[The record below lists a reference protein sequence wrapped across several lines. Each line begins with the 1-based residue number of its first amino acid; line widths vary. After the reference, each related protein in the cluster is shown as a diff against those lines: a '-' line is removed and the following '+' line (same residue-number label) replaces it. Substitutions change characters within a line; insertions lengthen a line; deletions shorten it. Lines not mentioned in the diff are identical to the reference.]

1 MRVLITSDSFLFAE
15 SIGCSLK
22 NIYDIIDVCIED
34 INNIDKIYENKYDML
49 IFYRTKDNDYFEEII
64 NLKKIINKTIIIDQL
79 KDENILSICIEH
91 DINAYITDIEDEYEF
106 KYIIN
111 KVVKGDKF
119 YDSKSMSKIIKKPRV
134 EIELILTTREEEVMV
149 EVGKGLSNR
158 DIANMLGVTEFTIKK
173 HLSNIL
179 SKLKLKS
186 RKDIIVYVN
195 EK

>member
-22 NIYDIIDVCIED
+22 NIYEIIDVCIED
-34 INNIDKIYENKYDML
+34 TNNIYKTYENKYDML
-49 IFYRTKDNDYFEEII
+49 VFYRTKATDYFQEII
-64 NLKKIINKTIIIDQL
+64 NLKKIISKIIIIDQL
-79 KDENILSICIEH
+79 KDENLLSICIDN
-91 DINAYITDIEDEYEF
+91 DIDAYITDIEDEYEF
-106 KYIIN
+106 KYVID
-111 KVVKGDKF
+111 KVIKGVKF
-119 YDSKSMSKIIKKPRV
+119 YDSEVMSRIIKQPRL
-134 EIELILTTREEEVMV
+134 EIELFLTEREEEVMV

-173 HLSNIL
+173 HLSNIFN
-179 SKLKLKS
+179 KLKLKS

>member
-1 MRVLITSDSFLFAE
+1 MKVVITSDSFLFAE

-22 NIYDIIDVCIED
+22 NIYESIDVDID
-34 INNIDKIYENKYDML
+34 NINNIDKTYENKYDIL
-49 IFYRTKDNDYFEEII
+49 IFYRTKEIDYLDKII
-64 NLKKIINKTIIIDQL
+64 NLKNSRSKIIIIDQL
-79 KDENILSICIEH
+79 KDENVLSICIEH
-91 DINAYITDIEDEYEF
+91 DIDAYITDIEDEYEF
-106 KYIIN
+106 KYILN
-111 KVVKGDKF
+111 KVIRGDKF
-119 YDSKSMSKIIKKPRV
+119 YDSKAMSKIVKKPRP
-134 EIELILTTREEEVMV
+134 EIELFLTSREEEVML

-179 SKLKLKS
+179 NKLKLKS